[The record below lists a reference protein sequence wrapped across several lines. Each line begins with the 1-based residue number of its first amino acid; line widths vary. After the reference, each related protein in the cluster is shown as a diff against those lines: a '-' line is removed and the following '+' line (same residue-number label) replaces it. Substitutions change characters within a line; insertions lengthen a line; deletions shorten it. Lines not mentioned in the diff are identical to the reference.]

1 MTERPS
7 HLLKMPPLRA
17 HRNRCNNPRVWE
29 SILSS
34 PVWGTVGTSAA
45 WVVTACLLIAGAVGC
60 VLPVL
65 PGHLII
71 LIAAIAHRLMLGE
84 DAGLRWWSF
93 VILVVLMAIS
103 QTFEMLSGAAGTR
116 WFGGT
121 RWGAAGAL
129 VGTIV
134 GLFFLPFGLLLG
146 PLIGAFVCEIAFAK
160 KETRPAVVSGVG
172 SVVGTLAGMAFKIVV
187 GVLMIGWFFLDVFL
201 IGN

>member
-1 MTERPS
+1 M
-7 HLLKMPPLRA
+7 
-17 HRNRCNNPRVWE
+17 WD
-29 SILSS
+29 SIISS
-34 PVWGTVGTSAA
+34 GAWQSVGTGAA
-45 WVVTACLLIAGAVGC
+45 WVVTACLLLAGAVGC

-93 VILVVLMAIS
+93 VILVVLMAVS
-103 QTFEMLSGAAGTR
+103 QTFEMVSGAAGTR

-129 VGTIV
+129 IGTVV

-146 PLIGAFVCEIAFAK
+146 PLIGAFVAEIVFAK

-172 SVVGTLAGMAFKIVV
+172 SVVGTLAGMGFKIVV

>member
-1 MTERPS
+1 M
-7 HLLKMPPLRA
+7 
-17 HRNRCNNPRVWE
+17 WE
-29 SILSS
+29 TVLSS
-34 PVWGTVGTSAA
+34 EIWQGVGTGAA
-45 WVVTACLLIAGAVGC
+45 WLITICLLLAGAVGC

-71 LIAAIAHRLMLGE
+71 LIAAIAHRVMLGE
-84 DAGLRWWSF
+84 ASGLRWWSF
-93 VILVVLMAIS
+93 VILALLMTIS

-129 VGTIV
+129 IGSIV

-160 KETRPAVVSGVG
+160 KQGHHAAVSGVG
-172 SVVGTLAGMAFKIVV
+172 SVVGTLAGMGFKIVI

-201 IGN
+201 IGQ